1 MKKLLLFMFLAQY
14 LASCTAVKFEN
25 PQPAGAKSLNEFPQ
39 KILGTFTSDESDT
52 LRITNNSFRFS
63 DGKEINFEAELSDEN
78 TVLKL
83 HKNTYIL
90 NLKDNGSW
98 DVFPLK
104 FSSNKITVYF
114 ADLNS
119 RTEALL
125 KAKYPEAV
133 QEIRTEDGK
142 LDHFL
147 IDPSA
152 KEFDRLL
159 KKNLFFE
166 KVEFKRLK

>member
-1 MKKLLLFMFLAQY
+1 MKMHIFFLLLAVL
-14 LASCTAVKFEN
+14 LTSCTAVKFQD
-25 PQPAGAKSLNEFPQ
+25 PQPKGTAILQEFPQ
-39 KILGTFTSDESDT
+39 KFLGTFTSDESDT
-52 LRITNNSFRFS
+52 LRITKDSFRFS
-63 DGKEINFEAELSDEN
+63 DGKEIEFAAELSAEN

-98 DVFPLK
+98 DVFPIK
-104 FSSNKITVYF
+104 FSPNKITVYF
-114 ADLNS
+114 ADINS
-119 RTEALL
+119 KTERLL
-125 KAKYPEAV
+125 KAKHPETV

-142 LDHFL
+142 LDHYL

-159 KKNLFFE
+159 KKKLFSE
-166 KVEFKRLK
+166 QVEFKRLK

>member
-1 MKKLLLFMFLAQY
+1 MKKLFNFMFLA
-14 LASCTAVKFEN
+14 LLLTSCTAVKFEN
-25 PQPAGAKSLNEFPQ
+25 PQPAGAMALNEFPQ
-39 KILGTFTSDESDT
+39 KIRGTFTSDESDT
-52 LRITNNSFRFS
+52 LMITNDSFRFS
-63 DGKEINFEAELSDEN
+63 DGKEINFSAELSAEN

-104 FSSNKITVYF
+104 FSKNKITVYF

-119 RTEALL
+119 KTESLL
-125 KAKYPEAV
+125 KAKFPEAV
-133 QEIRTEDGK
+133 QEVRTEDGK
-142 LDHFL
+142 LDHYL

-152 KEFDRLL
+152 TEFDRLL
-159 KKNLFFE
+159 KKKLFFE